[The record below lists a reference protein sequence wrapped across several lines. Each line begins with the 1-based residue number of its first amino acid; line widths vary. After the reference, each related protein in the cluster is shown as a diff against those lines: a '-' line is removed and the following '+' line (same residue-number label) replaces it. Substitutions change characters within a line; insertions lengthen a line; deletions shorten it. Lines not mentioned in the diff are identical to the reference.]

1 MGGNLCAF
9 RWLRQM
15 ARQRSSTSTTA
26 HSRLSNARCSSESR
40 LLSHM
45 STDMYIPGI
54 RRGRSKSVIPIRG
67 TRPYATARYT

>member
-1 MGGNLCAF
+1 MGGDLCTF

-26 HSRLSNARCSSESR
+26 HSRQSSARCSSESR
-40 LLSHM
+40 LLFHM
-45 STDMYIPGI
+45 STDMHTPGI
-54 RRGRSKSVIPIRG
+54 RHGCSKSVIPIRG